1 MAKGKNQKKVAFYKQ
16 RRRGIPG
23 ITDAELLAMWNKKV
37 ADEKAVEDAKKA
49 EVEAKL
55 SAELTAKKAL
65 EDSKKAEVEAKEATK
80 DPEPNVVDGAIS
92 S

>member
-1 MAKGKNQKKVAFYKQ
+1 MARVKNQKKVAFYKQ
-16 RRRGIPG
+16 RRKGIPG

-65 EDSKKAEVEAKEATK
+65 EDNKEAKLVIK
-80 DPEPNVVDGAIS
+80 DPEPNVVDGATS

>member
-1 MAKGKNQKKVAFYKQ
+1 MARVKNQKKVSFYKQ
-16 RRRGIPG
+16 RRKGIPG

-37 ADEKAVEDAKKA
+37 ADEKAVE
-49 EVEAKL
+49 EAKL

-80 DPEPNVVDGAIS
+80 DPEPNVVDGATS